1 MAMQEENNKIELV
14 FPESNLEEDSKFVRK
29 GAGGKVLEQF
39 SASIDN
45 ITSWFKQY
53 QVETIE
59 LWISGGIQTEGIIKL
74 AVSAKG
80 EEGFKLRLKPKN
92 QTYFSK
98 VKESVFWLLV

>member
-1 MAMQEENNKIELV
+1 MEEKEVQNNNKKIELV
-14 FPESNLEEDSKFVRK
+14 FPETNLEVESKFVRK
-29 GAGGKVLEQF
+29 SPGGKVLEQF
-39 SASIDN
+39 SASIDD

-80 EEGFKLRLKPKN
+80 EGGLKLTLKPKITT
-92 QTYFSK
+92 QTSP
-98 VKESVFWLLV
+98 

>member
-1 MAMQEENNKIELV
+1 MEGEKENKKIELV
-14 FPESNLEEDSKFVRK
+14 FPESGLDVADDKFVRK
-29 GAGGKVLEQF
+29 AGGKVLAQF
-39 SASIDN
+39 SASVDD

-80 EEGFKLRLKPKN
+80 EGGLKVTLKPKVT
-92 QTYFSK
+92 QT
-98 VKESVFWLLV
+98 

>member
-1 MAMQEENNKIELV
+1 MEQGEKKNKQIELV
-14 FPESNLEEDSKFVRK
+14 FPESGLDVADDKFVRK
-29 GAGGKVLEQF
+29 AGGKVLAQF
-39 SASIDN
+39 SASVDD

-80 EEGFKLRLKPKN
+80 EGGLKVTLKPKVT
-92 QTYFSK
+92 QT
-98 VKESVFWLLV
+98 